1 MKKLLTALLAVLLL
15 TAAVS
20 VGSFSEA
27 DESPPCRIQFSKE
40 AAKLQEGEDLAGT
53 LSCGLSFD
61 PASQPVPPESVTAQ
75 ITMMYSKWTEAEEF
89 AIVEK
94 FVLREIEDF
103 SHDIFL
109 MTPYTEAVTIP
120 ADKFSSSAGSV
131 SWLLKVTITYAED
144 SGLPQEH
151 YGVNAEL
158 CYRKFD
164 REIQLYDGEYEFRQS
179 YQSGCNQTLFAR

>member
-15 TAAVS
+15 SSVLS
-20 VGSFSEA
+20 VGSFSAA
-27 DESPPCRIQFSKE
+27 DESPPCRINFSKE

-61 PASQPVPPESVTAQ
+61 PATQPVPPESVTAQ

-94 FVLREIEDF
+94 FVLREFEDF
-103 SHDIFL
+103 SNYIP
-109 MTPYTEAVTIP
+109 PYTEAVTIP

-151 YGVNAEL
+151 YGVNAKL

-179 YQSGCNQTLFAR
+179 YQTGCNQTLFAW

>member
-15 TAAVS
+15 SSVLS
-20 VGSFSEA
+20 VGPVSAA
-27 DESPPCRIQFSKE
+27 DESPPCRINFSKE
-40 AAKLQEGEDLAGT
+40 AAKLQEGEDLAGS

-61 PASQPVPPESVTAQ
+61 PATQPVPPESVTAQ

-94 FVLREIEDF
+94 FVLREFEDF
-103 SHDIFL
+103 SNYIP
-109 MTPYTEAVTIP
+109 PYTEAVTIP
-120 ADKFSSSAGSV
+120 ADKFSSSAGSI

-144 SGLPQEH
+144 SGLPQEY
-151 YGVNAEL
+151 YGVNAKL

-179 YQSGCNQTLFAR
+179 YQTGCNQTLFAW